1 MTELSLAV
9 AATLEHTQKVAEDTV
24 SRARSQ
30 RVAHARD
37 EMMCGTVHLDPG
49 CMGMGPQGSAW
60 RRLDSSAPLLYNGER
75 KAEVL

>member
-9 AATLEHTQKVAEDTV
+9 AATLEQIQKAAEDTV
-24 SRARSQ
+24 DRARSQ

-37 EMMCGTVHLDPG
+37 EMMCGTVHLDLG
-49 CMGMGPQGSAW
+49 CMGMGSQGSAW
-60 RRLDSSAPLLYNGER
+60 RRLNSSVPLLHNGKR